1 MTAWIEDG
9 YNRKAKIGSWTIF
22 YRPALRAERENVRYR
37 IKSLSKNRAFE
48 YACQWVASHV
58 KLWDVTDKDA
68 EPDDIARLDASNSTL
83 ADQLFNTIQG
93 VAKDSSSLRWVDEEP
108 LWRKNL
114 HEGLKLEI
122 ENPRLARRSCEDC
135 KKYWYNENTGLVI
148 LDHLGGK
155 TERYGETLCQT
166 ETGCRKGTPEN
177 QKSFLKANKWAWNHY
192 QKCAAVGHFP
202 DDDIVKENA
211 IIIQRALA
219 K

>member
-58 KLWDVTDKDA
+58 KLWDVTDKDPTP
-68 EPDDIARLDASNSTL
+68 EDIALMDEKNSAH
-83 ADQLFNTIQG
+83 ADNLFNLIQG
-93 VAKDSSSLRWVDEEP
+93 LAADSSTVRWVDEEQ
-108 LWRKNL
+108 LFQDNL
-114 HEGLKLEI
+114 YSGVKLEI

-148 LDHLGGK
+148 LGHLGEK

-166 ETGCRKGTPEN
+166 ETGCRKGTPEK
-177 QKSFLKANKWAWNHY
+177 QKSFSKANRWAWNHY
-192 QKCAAVGHFP
+192 QKCSAVGHFP

-211 IIIQRALA
+211 IIIQRALG